1 MNITI
6 AGKER
11 ELKYTFNSFKYM
23 KNFDVTDLDKV
34 ESKPFIMAEMLE
46 ILLMGAVNS
55 NPRDVVSWVQVQD
68 YLEEFIADGDM
79 AEMFQ
84 SLVGMLQE
92 SNFFKS
98 LRKSQTVIE
107 ETPTVE

>member
-23 KNFDVTDLDKV
+23 KNFDITELDKV
-34 ESKPFIMAEMLE
+34 EAKPFIMAEMLE

-55 NPRDVVSWVQVQD
+55 NPKEVVAWVQVQD
-68 YLEEFIADGDM
+68 YLETYLEDGDM
-79 AEMFQ
+79 TVLFS
-84 SLVGMLQE
+84 SLIELLQE

-98 LRKSQTVIE
+98 LRKTQTVTE
-107 ETPTVE
+107 TTPTEE

>member
-1 MNITI
+1 MVILI

-23 KNFDVTDLDKV
+23 KNFDITELDSV
-34 ESKPFIMAEMLE
+34 ETKPFIMAEMLE
-46 ILLMGAVNS
+46 ILLMGAVNN
-55 NPRDVVSWVQVQD
+55 NPREVVSWVQVQD
-68 YLEEFIADGDM
+68 FLEEYLADGDVT
-79 AEMFQ
+79 ELFE

-98 LRKSQTVIE
+98 LRKAQPVTE
-107 ETPTVE
+107 TTPTVE